1 MHVIFKQI
9 YNDGNVFTTTVGGLE
24 YQLERITSGWQVRRN
39 GYICGFGP
47 TRIRALQDAEDVWF
61 SDERAN

>member
-24 YQLERITSGWQVRRN
+24 YQLERITSVLASAAQRAYLWIR
-39 GYICGFGP
+39 GP
-47 TRIRALQDAEDVWF
+47 LEFVALQDAEDGMVLQ
-61 SDERAN
+61 